1 MKSINNNSNY
11 NINKSNRT
19 DGSSKR
25 KEVIDIRS
33 DLMASQKEIAT
44 QLETKKIDQLMS
56 AHCRDDVNKAVLFVK
71 WYKAHQD
78 VKFRDFDKLYTGY
91 YDKTMYSRMVRY
103 SSFVLENPKFDDIP
117 EFALRK
123 LIAKLAKMQSEIRA
137 EILQTLTGFVDTT
150 AKLTAKVLKSKI
162 AELLGPY
169 MAKKAKPIVSGEKIS
184 VDLKG
189 KSAEEQIALISNV
202 LSTLQAK
209 MIELQANSN
218 PVNKS
223 REAETLA
230 NKIQKLLKPQYVDTQ
245 EKRDVVNTIMR
256 ELKLDNIE
264 NYTGNAMND
273 NMALAW
279 KLLNGTLQVSEFANV
294 QNYDDV
300 HEIAVKV
307 LGSKISSK
315 KREVA

>member
-1 MKSINNNSNY
+1 MKNPNQIINY
-11 NINKSNRT
+11 NTNKSNRK
-19 DGSSKR
+19 DGSNKR

-33 DLMASQKEIAT
+33 DLISSQKEIAT
-44 QLETKKIDQLMS
+44 QLEHKTVDQLMS
-56 AHCRDDVNKAVLFVK
+56 AHCNDDVNKAVLFVK
-71 WYKAHQD
+71 W
-78 VKFRDFDKLYTGY
+78 FRDNPSIKHKEFNEQYPNY
-91 YDKTMYSRMVRY
+91 YDKSMYSRMVRY
-103 SSFVLENPKFDDIP
+103 SRLVLENTKLDTIP
-117 EFALRK
+117 ESAVRK
-123 LIAKLAKMQSEIRA
+123 LVSKLDKMQSETKA
-137 EILQTLTGFVDTT
+137 EILQALIGFVATT

-162 AELLGPY
+162 AELLKPY

>member
-11 NINKSNRT
+11 SINKSNRK
-19 DGSSKR
+19 DGSNKR

-33 DLMASQKEIAT
+33 DLISSQKEIAT
-44 QLETKKIDQLMS
+44 QLEHKTVDQLMS
-56 AHCRDDVNKAVLFVK
+56 AHCNDDVNKAVLFVK
-71 WYKAHQD
+71 W
-78 VKFRDFDKLYTGY
+78 FRDNPSIKHKEFNNQYPNY
-91 YDKTMYSRMVRY
+91 YDKSTYSRMARY
-103 SSFVLENPKFDDIP
+103 CNLVYKYTQLQNIP
-117 EFALRK
+117 ERSLRS
-123 LIAKLAKMQSEIRA
+123 LIVKLARMSNEIQA
-137 EILQTLTGFVDTT
+137 DIMGQLTGFIDAT
-150 AKLTAKVLKSKI
+150 AKLTAKDLRNKI
-162 AELLGPY
+162 AELVKPY
-169 MAKKAKPIVSGEKIS
+169 KVNREKPIVFSSRIVSE
-184 VDLKG
+184 LEG
-189 KSAEEQIALISNV
+189 KSQEEQIAI
-202 LSTLQAK
+202 LSEILSIAQDK
-209 MIELQANSN
+209 MKELQANSN

-230 NKIQKLLKPQYVDTQ
+230 NKIQKLLKPQYADTQ